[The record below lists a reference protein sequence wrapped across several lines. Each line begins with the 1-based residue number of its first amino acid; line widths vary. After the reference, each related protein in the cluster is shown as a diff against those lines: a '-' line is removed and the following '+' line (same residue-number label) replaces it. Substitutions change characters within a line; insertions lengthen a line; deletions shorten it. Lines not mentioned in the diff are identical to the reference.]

1 MVAISEIG
9 TLELLVHI
17 IYVVVLLNVLQISQ
31 RTLGRLLEGALVVD
45 INISVVVIDHNNSAI
60 GWI

>member
-31 RTLGRLLEGALVVD
+31 GTLGRLLEGALVVD

>member
-31 RTLGRLLEGALVVD
+31 GTLGRLLEGALVVN